1 MHTFA
6 EELMSRIHGGDCR
19 VLGYGVSNKPLVP
32 WLLAHG
38 AASVTVHDR
47 RETAAMEA
55 SGDAATLMALGVTCH
70 CGEGYLDAVA
80 EGDPRRQV
88 LFRSPGLRPDHPA
101 IQRAVAAGAC
111 LTSEME
117 LFLALTPATV
127 MALSGSD
134 GKTTSTT
141 LTAKLLE
148 AATVRR
154 GRGKVYLGGNIGRPL
169 LPLVEDMGTDD
180 FAVVELSSFQ
190 LMTLPAALVPSRGA
204 LTNVTPNHLN
214 WHTDMAEYA
223 AAKRRL
229 LGDATAH
236 PAVAVLNAR
245 DAYSRTMAAD
255 YTGPVVWFTG
265 EEGLSAGWRPDV
277 FDPARGDR
285 VIYEHGGEMY
295 LSRGACSPQPVD
307 SAPAAQVDSPVLSLS
322 RIRLP
327 GRHNTENYMVALALT
342 CTDMEGEAPAMA
354 TDAVTVADSFTGV
367 AHRLELVAEGGGV
380 RCYNSSI
387 DSTPTR
393 TLAALS
399 AMRELNTRGGA
410 TGRDP
415 IVICGGQDKHLPFE
429 PLAEALCRLASAV
442 ILTGEARE
450 QIRAALAACSFYDP
464 ERLPVTIIPDY
475 REAMVFACRMARPG
489 DTVLLSPACTS
500 FDAFRNFEERGEVFR
515 TIAREAVA
523 VLGK

>member
-1 MHTFA
+1 MRVIA
-6 EELMSRIHGGDCR
+6 EELMARIRGGDCR

-47 RETAAMEA
+47 REEDAMEA
-55 SGDAATLMALGVTCH
+55 SGDAATLKELGVAFH
-70 CGEGYLDAVA
+70 GGEGYLDALA
-80 EGDPRRQV
+80 DGDHARQV

-101 IQRAVAAGAC
+101 ILQAVAGGAC

-148 AATVRR
+148 TAVARQGR
-154 GRGKVYLGGNIGRPL
+154 GRVYLGGNIGRPL
-169 LPLVEDMGTDD
+169 LPFVEEMGKDD

-190 LMTLPAALVPSRGA
+190 LMTLPSALVPSRGA

-214 WHTDMAEYA
+214 WHTDMVEYA
-223 AAKRRL
+223 AAKGRL
-229 LGDATAH
+229 LGDDVTH
-236 PAVAVLNAR
+236 PAVVVLNAR
-245 DAYSRTMAAD
+245 DAHSRALGTD
-255 YTGPVVWFTG
+255 LTGPVVWFSG
-265 EEGLSAGWRPDV
+265 EEGLPAGWRPDV
-277 FDPARGDR
+277 LNAARGDR
-285 VIYEHGGEMY
+285 AIYEHGGEIF
-295 LSRGACSPQPVD
+295 LSQGGWA
-307 SAPAAQVDSPVLSLS
+307 SAKEADIPLLSFS

-342 CTDMEGEAPAMA
+342 CTDIDGAPATA
-354 TDAVTVADSFTGV
+354 ADAATVADSFTGV
-367 AHRLELVAEGGGV
+367 PHRLELVAEGGGV

-393 TLAALS
+393 TLAALM

-450 QIRAALAACSFYDP
+450 QIRVALEACPLYDP
-464 ERLPVTIIPDY
+464 QRLPVTVIPDY
-475 REAMVFACRMARPG
+475 REAMAFACRVAQSG

-500 FDAFRNFEERGEVFR
+500 FDAFRNFEERGEIFR
-515 TIAREAVA
+515 EIAREVVA
-523 VLGK
+523 GRA